1 MPKVRIKP
9 SDKSLKDYYNNLKDL
24 RQTQNIQHEGGT
36 RRAFGALLSDIAAKL
51 KWTLVEELSL
61 KSSHSNRLIRID
73 GALRDQLRLARA
85 YWEAKDSQDDL
96 EVEIEKK
103 KARGYP
109 LKNII
114 FEDTERAVL
123 YQDDH
128 EAFRAEI
135 QDRFRFAQLLTLFFN
150 YEQELF
156 DNFEQAIE
164 SYAEKIPHIASTLK
178 TKIKEAHQ
186 DNLKFKNQFA
196 EFMSLCRTSLNPN
209 ISQQAVDEMLIQHLM
224 TERIIR
230 HVFQVERFT
239 RDNVVAAEIEK
250 VIDALTSQHF
260 NRQEFLGALAPFYK
274 AVESVADR
282 QADFQAKQDF
292 INTVYER
299 FFQGYSV
306 KVADTHGIVYTPQ
319 PIVDFMCAA
328 VEEALETEFDRKLGD
343 EGVIL
348 IDPATGTGSFVVN
361 LLRRAFECNLSSFD
375 DFYKRRLFA
384 NEVMLMPYY
393 IASLNIEHE
402 YYQLTGKVESFPGLC
417 FVDTLDLTEGRQL
430 PSAMISEKNS
440 ERIDEQRRAKI
451 NVIIGNPPYNVGQ
464 LNENDNNKNRQYD
477 VIDQRIRETYAKD
490 SQATLKAKISDA
502 YVKFFR
508 WATDR
513 LEGRDGIVCYVSN
526 NSFIDAASFDGMRKH
541 LRQDF
546 NLIYHLNLGGNLRKG
561 GAGNVFDIRV
571 GVGITVAIRKQAY
584 QGNRLYYSMVDGDL
598 SKEAKL
604 DWLREQASE
613 AGEHKIL
620 ELLKEELKPNQKHD
634 WFISSTESEFETY
647 LPIGSPAA
655 KSAKSSETQEVIFK
669 TYNLGVSTNRDMY
682 VYDFCE
688 DRLKAR
694 MESFVENYNAEVDR
708 YRRSNYEGS
717 LDDFVNYD
725 KIKWSR
731 NLKQHLKRGN
741 YAEYQTYKT
750 RTSLYRPFTKKHLF
764 FGRIVNDEL
773 SQQHRIFPNEQAEAE
788 NRVICVASVGIEK
801 PFYSIIVNSL
811 PNLAFVGF
819 GGACQ
824 CFPFYVYDE
833 DGSNRRENITD
844 WALAQFRGHY
854 DDPNISKWDI
864 FYYVYALLHH
874 PRYRERYA
882 LDLKRQLPRIPYAP
896 DFRLFSQ
903 AGQALADLHLHYE
916 DGERYKLRWVPVK
929 GSVSYTVSKMRPGPK
944 RQSETGDYKVY
955 DMLKYNDTLCLRG
968 IPERAFAY
976 RLGNR
981 SALEWVVDQYRVKID
996 KRSGITHD
1004 PNRYSDDE
1012 QYIPKLI
1019 ERVIWVSLRTVEIV
1033 ERLEERPFGAP
1044 SSTA

>member
-9 SDKSLKDYYNNLKDL
+9 SDKALKSYYNNLKDL

-103 KARGYP
+103 KERGYP
-109 LKNII
+109 LKNIL

-186 DNLKFKNQFA
+186 DNQKFKNQFA
-196 EFMSLCRTSLNPN
+196 EFMSLCRTSLNLN

-430 PSAMISEKNS
+430 PSAMISEENS
-440 ERIDEQRRAKI
+440 ERIDEQRKAKI

-477 VIDQRIRETYAKD
+477 VIDQRIRETYAND
-490 SQATLKAKISDA
+490 SKATLKNQLYDA

-513 LEGRDGIVCYVSN
+513 LEERDGIVCYVSN

-541 LRQDF
+541 LLQDF

-620 ELLKEELKPNQKHD
+620 ELLKEELEPNEKHD

-647 LPIGSPAA
+647 LLIGSKEA
-655 KSAKSSETQEVIFK
+655 KRAKANKVETIFE
-669 TYNLGVSTNRDMY
+669 TYCPGVLTSRDAW
-682 VYDFCE
+682 VYDYNDDPLAKRMRQFIE
-688 DRLKAR
+688 D
-694 MESFVENYNAEVDR
+694 YNSQVDKYKR
-708 YRRSNYEGS
+708 QDPKPNI
-717 LDDFVNYD
+717 DDFVNYD
-725 KIKWSR
+725 KIAWSSTLKA
-731 NLKQHLKRGN
+731 NLKREN
-741 YAEYQTYKT
+741 YAGYDPAKI
-750 RTSLYRPFTKKHLF
+750 RVDLYRPFTKMFLYYAKPLIDRPGQF
-764 FGRIVNDEL
+764 KDY
-773 SQQHRIFPNEQAEAE
+773 FPNEQAEAE
-788 NRVICVASVGIEK
+788 NRLICVSGLGSNK
-801 PFYSIIVNSL
+801 PFQSYMVKTNPCHDML
-811 PNLAFVGF
+811 EKT
-819 GGACQ
+819 Q

-854 DDPNISKWDI
+854 DDPSISKWDI

-874 PRYRERYA
+874 PRYRERYS

-896 DFRLFSQ
+896 DFRPFSQ

-955 DMLKYNDTLCLRG
+955 DMLKYNNTLCLRG

-981 SALEWVVDQYRVKID
+981 SALEWIVDQYRVKID

-1019 ERVIWVSLRTVEIV
+1019 ERVIWVSLRTVDIV

>member
-1 MPKVRIKP
+1 MPKVQIKP
-9 SDKSLKDYYNNLKDL
+9 SDQALNNYYDNLKAL
-24 RQTQNIQHEGGT
+24 RETQNIQHEGGT
-36 RRAFGALLSDIAAKL
+36 RRAFGTLLNEIAANL

-103 KARGYP
+103 KERGYP

-135 QDRFRFAQLLTLFFN
+135 QNKNEFARLLTLFFN
-150 YEQELF
+150 YERELF

-164 SYAEKIPHIASTLK
+164 SYAEEIPHIAATLK

-186 DNLKFKNQFA
+186 DNRKFKNQFA

-361 LLRRAFECNLSSFD
+361 LLRRAFESNLSGFD

-440 ERIDEQRRAKI
+440 ERIDEQRKAKI

-541 LRQDF
+541 LLQDF

-584 QGNRLYYSMVDGDL
+584 QGNRLRYSMMDGDL
-598 SKEAKL
+598 SKKAKL
-604 DWLREQASE
+604 DWLREQAE

-620 ELLKEELKPNQKHD
+620 ELLKEELKPNEKHD

-647 LPIGSPAA
+647 PPIGSKEA
-655 KSAKSSETQEVIFK
+655 KRAKNDQAEAIFK
-669 TYNLGVSTNRDMY
+669 TYSLGVNTARDAY
-682 VYDFCE
+682 VYDYE
-688 DRLKAR
+688 YDPLAKR
-694 MESFVENYNAEVDR
+694 MRQFIENYNAEVDR

-725 KIKWSR
+725 KIKWSSTLKA
-731 NLKQHLKRGN
+731 NLKREN
-741 YAEYQTYKT
+741 YAGYDSAKI
-750 RTSLYRPFTKKHLF
+750 RGVLYRPFTKMFLYYAKPLIDRPGQF
-764 FGRIVNDEL
+764 KDY
-773 SQQHRIFPNEQAEAE
+773 FPNEPAEAE
-788 NRVICVASVGIEK
+788 NRLICVASVGIEK
-801 PFYSIIVNSL
+801 PFYSIIVDSM

-819 GGACQ
+819 GGSCQ

-833 DGSNRRENITD
+833 DGSNCRENITD

-854 DDPNISKWDI
+854 DDLSISKWDI

-882 LDLKRQLPRIPYAP
+882 LDLKRQLPRIPFAP
-896 DFRLFSQ
+896 DFRPFSQ
-903 AGQALADLHLHYE
+903 AGQALADLHLNYE
-916 DGERYKLRWVPVK
+916 NSERYKLRQVPVK
-929 GSVSYTVSKMRPGPK
+929 TPVSYAVSKMRPGPK
-944 RQSETGDYKVY
+944 RESETGDYKVY

-981 SALEWVVDQYRVKID
+981 SALEWVVDQYRVKTD

-1019 ERVIWVSLRTVEIV
+1019 ERVIWVSLQTVDIV
-1033 ERLEERPFGAP
+1033 EELDNLPFGAP

>member
-1 MPKVRIKP
+1 MPKVRIRS
-9 SDKSLKDYYNNLKDL
+9 SDQALQDYYENLKNL
-24 RQTQNIQHEGGT
+24 RETQNIQHEGGT
-36 RRAFGALLSDIAAKL
+36 RRAFGTLLSDIAAKL
-51 KWTLVEELSL
+51 KWTLVEELSI
-61 KSSHSNRLIRID
+61 KSSHSHRLIRVD

-96 EVEIEKK
+96 DAEIEKK
-103 KARGYP
+103 KERGYP

-114 FEDTERAVL
+114 FEDTETAVL
-123 YQDDH
+123 YQDDR

-135 QDRFRFAQLLTLFFN
+135 QDKYQFARLLTLFFN
-150 YEQELF
+150 YERELF

-186 DNLKFKNQFA
+186 DNRKFKNQFA

-209 ISQQAVDEMLIQHLM
+209 ISQAAVDEMLIQHLM

-328 VEEALETEFDRKLGD
+328 VEEALETEFDKKLGD

-348 IDPATGTGSFVVN
+348 IDPAAGTGNFVVN
-361 LLRRAFECNLSSFD
+361 LLRRAFERNLSSFD

-402 YYQLTGKVESFPGLC
+402 YYELIGKVEPFPGLC

-430 PSAMISEKNS
+430 PSAMISEQNS
-440 ERIDEQRRAKI
+440 ERIKEQRKAKI

-477 VIDQRIRETYAKD
+477 VIDQRIRETYASD
-490 SQATLKAKISDA
+490 SKATLKNQLYDA

-526 NSFIDAASFDGMRKH
+526 NSFIDARAFDGMRKH
-541 LRQDF
+541 LMQDF
-546 NLIYHLNLGGNLRKG
+546 NLIYHLDLGGNLRKG
-561 GAGNVFDIRV
+561 AAGNVFDIRV

-584 QGNRLYYSMVDGDL
+584 QGNRLYYSMVDSDL
-598 SKEAKL
+598 SKKAKL
-604 DWLREQASE
+604 DWLRAHASE
-613 AGEHKIL
+613 AEEHKIL
-620 ELLKEELKPNQKHD
+620 ELLREELEPNEKHD
-634 WFISSTESEFETY
+634 WFISSAESEFETY
-647 LPIGSPAA
+647 LPIGSQAA
-655 KSAKSSETQEVIFK
+655 KRAKANKVETIFE
-669 TYNLGVSTNRDMY
+669 TYCPGVLTSRDAW
-682 VYDFCE
+682 VYDY
-688 DRLKAR
+688 DDDALAKR
-694 MESFVENYNAEVDR
+694 MRQFIENYNAEVDR
-708 YRRSNYEGS
+708 YKRQNPKPNI
-717 LDDFVNYD
+717 DDFVD
-725 KIKWSR
+725 IQKIKWSATLKT
-731 NLKQHLKRGN
+731 NLKREN
-741 YAEYQTYKT
+741 YAGYDSAEI
-750 RTSLYRPFTKKHLF
+750 RNGLYRPFTKCPLYYAKPLIDRPGQF
-764 FGRIVNDEL
+764 K
-773 SQQHRIFPNEQAEAE
+773 SYFPNEQAEAE
-788 NRVICVASVGIEK
+788 NRVICVTDAAYRSKFISAMMTN
-801 PFYSIIVNSL
+801 SI
-811 PNLAFVGF
+811 PNLSV
-819 GGACQ
+819 CSTTDSHQ

-833 DGSNRRENITD
+833 DGSNRKENITD
-844 WALAQFRGHY
+844 WALAQFRGRY

-896 DFRLFSQ
+896 DFRPFSQ

-916 DGERYKLRWVPVK
+916 EGERYRLNWRLIKKP
-929 GSVSYTVSKMRPGPK
+929 VSYEVSKMRPGPK
-944 RQSETGDYKVY
+944 RESETGDYKVY
-955 DMLKYNDTLCLRG
+955 DMLKYNNTLCLRG

-1033 ERLEERPFGAP
+1033 ERLEELSFGAP

>member
-1 MPKVRIKP
+1 MPKVQIKP
-9 SDKSLKDYYNNLKDL
+9 SDQALNNYYDNLKAL
-24 RQTQNIQHEGGT
+24 RQEQNIQHEGGT
-36 RRAFGALLSDIAAKL
+36 RRAFGTLLNEIAANL

-103 KARGYP
+103 KERGYP

-135 QDRFRFAQLLTLFFN
+135 QNKNEFARLLTLFFN
-150 YEQELF
+150 YERELF

-164 SYAEKIPHIASTLK
+164 SYAEKIPHIAATLK

-186 DNLKFKNQFA
+186 DNRKFKNQFA

-361 LLRRAFECNLSSFD
+361 LLRRAFESNLSGFD

-440 ERIDEQRRAKI
+440 ERIDEQRKAKI
-451 NVIIGNPPYNVGQ
+451 NVIIGNPPYNARQV
-464 LNENDNNKNRQYD
+464 NENDNNKNRQYD
-477 VIDQRIRETYAKD
+477 VIDQRIRETYASD
-490 SQATLKAKISDA
+490 SKATLKNQLYDA

-526 NSFIDAASFDGMRKH
+526 NSFVDARAFDGMRKH
-541 LRQDF
+541 LLQDF
-546 NLIYHLNLGGNLRKG
+546 NLIYHLDLGGNLRKG

-584 QGNRLYYSMVDGDL
+584 QGNRLRYSMVDSDL
-598 SKEAKL
+598 SKKAKL

-613 AGEHKIL
+613 AEEHKIL
-620 ELLKEELKPNQKHD
+620 ELLKEELKPNEKHD

-647 LPIGSPAA
+647 LPIGSKAA
-655 KSAKSSETQEVIFK
+655 KRAKANKVETIFE
-669 TYNLGVSTNRDMY
+669 TYCPGVLTSRDAW
-682 VYDFCE
+682 VYDY
-688 DRLKAR
+688 DDDALAKR
-694 MESFVENYNAEVDR
+694 MRQFVQDYNVQVALYQQRDPKP
-708 YRRSNYEGS
+708 NI
-717 LDDFVNYD
+717 DDFVD
-725 KIKWSR
+725 IQKIKWSATLKT
-731 NLKQHLKRGN
+731 NLKREN
-741 YAEYQTYKT
+741 YAGYDPAKI
-750 RTSLYRPFTKKHLF
+750 RVDLYRPFTKMFLYYAKPLIDRPGQF
-764 FGRIVNDEL
+764 NNY
-773 SQQHRIFPNEQAEAE
+773 FPNEQAEAE
-788 NRVICVASVGIEK
+788 NRLICVSGLGSNK
-801 PFYSIIVNSL
+801 PFQSYMVKTNPCHDML
-811 PNLAFVGF
+811 EKT
-819 GGACQ
+819 Q
-824 CFPFYVYDE
+824 CFPFYTYDE
-833 DGSNRRENITD
+833 DGSNRKENITD
-844 WALAQFRGHY
+844 WALAQFRSRY
-854 DDPNISKWDI
+854 DDPSISKWDI

-896 DFRLFSQ
+896 DFRPFSQ
-903 AGQALADLHLHYE
+903 AGQALADLHLNYE
-916 DGERYKLRWVPVK
+916 DSERYKLRQVPVRK
-929 GSVSYTVSKMRPGPK
+929 PVSYAVSKMRPGPK

-996 KRSGITHD
+996 KRSAITHD

-1019 ERVIWVSLRTVEIV
+1019 ERVIWVSLRTVDIV
-1033 ERLEERPFGAP
+1033 ERLESLPFGAT

>member
-1 MPKVRIKP
+1 MPKVQIKP
-9 SDKSLKDYYNNLKDL
+9 SDQALNNYYKNLKAL
-24 RQTQNIQHEGGT
+24 RETQNIQHEGGT
-36 RRAFGALLSDIAAKL
+36 RRAFGTLLNEIAANL

-103 KARGYP
+103 KERGYP

-135 QDRFRFAQLLTLFFN
+135 QNKNEFARLLTLFFN
-150 YEQELF
+150 YERELF
-156 DNFEQAIE
+156 DNFEQAIDA
-164 SYAEKIPHIASTLK
+164 YKEKIPHIAATLK

-186 DNLKFKNQFA
+186 DNRKFKNQFA

-361 LLRRAFECNLSSFD
+361 LLRRAFESNLSGFD

-440 ERIDEQRRAKI
+440 ERIDEQRKAKI
-451 NVIIGNPPYNVGQ
+451 NVIIGNPPYNARQV
-464 LNENDNNKNRQYD
+464 NENDNNKNRQYD
-477 VIDQRIRETYAKD
+477 VIDQRIRETYASD
-490 SQATLKAKISDA
+490 SKATLKNQLYDA

-526 NSFIDAASFDGMRKH
+526 NSFVDARAFDGMRKH
-541 LRQDF
+541 LLQDF
-546 NLIYHLNLGGNLRKG
+546 NLIYHLDLGGNLRKG

-584 QGNRLYYSMVDGDL
+584 QGNRLHYSMVDSDL
-598 SKEAKL
+598 SKKAKL
-604 DWLREQASE
+604 NWLREQASE
-613 AGEHKIL
+613 AEEHKIL
-620 ELLKEELKPNQKHD
+620 ELLKEELKPNKKHD
-634 WFISSTESEFETY
+634 WIISNTEDEFETY

-655 KSAKSSETQEVIFK
+655 KRVKSSEAPKVIFK
-669 TYNLGVSTNRDMY
+669 TYSLGVSTKRDYY
-682 VYDFCE
+682 VYDYE
-688 DRLKAR
+688 YDPLVER
-694 MESFVENYNAEVDR
+694 MRQFIENYNAEVDR

-725 KIKWSR
+725 KIKWSSTLKA
-731 NLKQHLKRGN
+731 NLKREN
-741 YAEYQTYKT
+741 YAGYDPAKI
-750 RTSLYRPFTKKHLF
+750 RDGLYRPFTKMSLYYAKPLIDRPGQF
-764 FGRIVNDEL
+764 KNY
-773 SQQHRIFPNEQAEAE
+773 FPNERAEAE
-788 NRVICVASVGIEK
+788 NRVICVAAVGNNK
-801 PFYSIIVNSL
+801 PFHCLITDMIPDLHLTGDS
-811 PNLAFVGF
+811 
-819 GGACQ
+819 Q
-824 CFPFYVYDE
+824 CFPFYTYNE
-833 DGSNRRENITD
+833 DGSNRKENITD

-854 DDPNISKWDI
+854 DDPSISKWDI

-896 DFRLFSQ
+896 DFRPFSQ
-903 AGQALADLHLHYE
+903 AGQALADLHLNYE
-916 DGERYKLRWVPVK
+916 NSERYKLRQVPVRRP
-929 GSVSYTVSKMRPGPK
+929 VSYAVSKMRPGPK

-981 SALEWVVDQYRVKID
+981 SALEWVVDQYRVKTD
-996 KRSGITHD
+996 KRSGITHN

-1019 ERVIWVSLRTVEIV
+1019 ERVIWVSLRTVDIV
-1033 ERLEERPFGAP
+1033 ERLETLPFGAT

>member
-1 MPKVRIKP
+1 MPKVQIKP
-9 SDKSLKDYYNNLKDL
+9 SDQALNNYYDNLKAL
-24 RQTQNIQHEGGT
+24 RETQNIQHEGGT
-36 RRAFGALLSDIAAKL
+36 RRAFGTLLNEIAANL

-103 KARGYP
+103 KERGYP

-135 QDRFRFAQLLTLFFN
+135 QNKNEFARLLTLFFN
-150 YEQELF
+150 YERELF

-164 SYAEKIPHIASTLK
+164 SYAEKIPHIAATLK

-186 DNLKFKNQFA
+186 DNRKFKNQFA

-361 LLRRAFECNLSSFD
+361 LLRRAFESNLSGFD

-440 ERIDEQRRAKI
+440 ERIDEQRKAKI

-477 VIDQRIRETYAKD
+477 VIDQRVQATYVKD
-490 SQATLKAKISDA
+490 SQAKLKAKISDA

-541 LRQDF
+541 LLQDF

-604 DWLREQASE
+604 DWLREQAE
-613 AGEHKIL
+613 AEEHKIL

-634 WFISSTESEFETY
+634 WFISSTEDEFETY

-655 KSAKSSETQEVIFK
+655 KSVEPSETPKVIFK
-669 TYNLGVSTNRDMY
+669 TYNLGVSTNRDSY

-688 DRLKAR
+688 DSLKAR

-731 NLKQHLKRGN
+731 NLKRHLKRGN
-741 YAEYQTYKT
+741 YAEYQTYKI

-788 NRVICVASVGIEK
+788 NRLICVSGLGSNK
-801 PFYSIIVNSL
+801 PFQSYMVKTILSL
-811 PNLAFVGF
+811 DMLEKT
-819 GGACQ
+819 Q

-833 DGSNRRENITD
+833 DGGNRKENITN
-844 WALAQFRGHY
+844 WALAQFRGRY
-854 DDPNISKWDI
+854 GDPNISKWDI

-874 PRYRERYA
+874 PHYRERYA

-896 DFRLFSQ
+896 DFRPFSQ
-903 AGQALADLHLHYE
+903 AGQALADLHLNYE
-916 DGERYKLRWVPVK
+916 DSERYKLRQVPVRK
-929 GSVSYTVSKMRPGPK
+929 PVSYTVSKMLPGPK

-981 SALEWVVDQYRVKID
+981 SALEWVVDQYRVKTD
-996 KRSGITHD
+996 KRSGITHN

-1019 ERVIWVSLRTVEIV
+1019 ERVIWVSLRTVDIV
-1033 ERLEERPFGAP
+1033 EQLESLPFGAP